1 MPNKPIY
8 AAGVD
13 AGSRHT
19 RCVIGVIEDAGF
31 RLLGYG
37 KSASDGWIRGRIA
50 DQELVSQSIMR
61 AVEEAEQRAQGFV
74 ESAVLGMGG
83 TTIRGANSRGV
94 YEIGRQRVFDQQDVD
109 RSIQRASH
117 VLLEE
122 DRMILQLFPQHF
134 TVDGRPGHRNPR
146 GAIGS
151 KLDARVH
158 LVMCSVQEHQ
168 GLIGAANQA
177 HLRVEETVFEAVA
190 AAYAAVLPEDRKE
203 GIALVD
209 IGAHSTDLVV
219 YYGDALILAASLPI
233 CGDHFTRD
241 VGHGLRVAYE
251 DAERVKIEYG
261 CAILGLSGGNSLIEL
276 PSPEDRQSREAPRHR
291 LIEILEP
298 RAEELFEHV
307 RRELIKVN
315 MERDLMEGIVLVG
328 GGALMPGMCDMAELA
343 LNCQARNGLAIGIED
358 WPEEI
363 NTAEWT
369 TVAGLAMYS
378 ARLKMHTE
386 VERRLTGILA
396 RILR

>member
-1 MPNKPIY
+1 MF
-8 AAGVD
+8 AMGVD
-13 AGSRHT
+13 AGSRYT
-19 RCVIGVIEDAGF
+19 RCVIGLVEEAGF

-37 KSASDGWIRGRIA
+37 RSAADGWIRGRIA
-50 DQELVSQSIMR
+50 DQELVSQSILQ
-61 AVEEAEQRAQGFV
+61 AVEKAEQRAQASV

-83 TTIRGANSRGV
+83 TTIQGANSRGL
-94 YEIGRQRVFDQQDVD
+94 YEIGRQREFDQQDVD
-109 RSIQRASH
+109 RSVQRASH
-117 VLLEE
+117 VLLAE

-168 GLIGAANQA
+168 SLIGAANQA
-177 HLRVEETVFEAVA
+177 HLWVEETVFEPVA
-190 AAYAAVLPEDRKE
+190 AAYAAVLPEDRRE

-219 YYGDALILAASLPI
+219 YYGEALILAASLPI

-241 VGHGLRVAYE
+241 VGYGLRIASD
-251 DAERVKIEYG
+251 DAERVKVEYG

-276 PSPEDRQSREAPRHR
+276 PSPEDRQPRETPRHR

-298 RAEELFEHV
+298 RAEELFQLV
-307 RRELIKVN
+307 RRELAKVD
-315 MERDLMEGIVLVG
+315 MERDLMGGIVLTG
-328 GGALMPGMCDMAELA
+328 GGALLPGMCDMAELV
-343 LNCQARNGLAIGIED
+343 LNCQARNGLAIGIEG

-363 NTAEWT
+363 NTADWT

-386 VERRLTGILA
+386 VERKSAGLLA